1 MQYSSA
7 ILLAAFA
14 VTNVLGHGVIT
25 SIQGANGVTM
35 PGLSGRSTSNPLTI
49 KTNTLSVID
58 GTPRDCASPACG
70 SEADTSIIRKR
81 ELGTAKA
88 SALGRTEGGGPVD
101 AATMIAAFMDG
112 AAGNT
117 TAAKT
122 AREIHEAALERRA
135 LGGLLGGK
143 GKGAAAGAG
152 GGTKTPKGTVETG
165 VKAATGAGATSGLP
179 TCSDTGVVSMT
190 FHQVNQDGAG
200 PLTAA
205 IDPTSGGTDP
215 AAFKSA
221 QVVQNVPGSGVGGL
235 SLVTTTDFPVTI
247 QMPAGMTCNG
257 QVGGVSNVCI
267 ARLQNS
273 ALAGP
278 FGGSVAFTQSPA
290 AKKRAIEYNMRK
302 MRFARALAAIR
313 DLEELDVDE
322 ALEARKEADDEE

>member
-25 SIQGANGVTM
+25 SVQGANGVTM
-35 PGLSGRSTSNPLTI
+35 PGLSGKPASNPLATHKLT
-49 KTNTLSVID
+49 KTPVID
-58 GTPRDCASPACG
+58 GTPRDCATPACG
-70 SEADTSIIRKR
+70 AEADTSIIRKR

-101 AATMIAAFMDG
+101 AATIISAFMGG

-117 TAAKT
+117 SATKA
-122 AREIHEAALERRA
+122 AREIHAAAIERR
-135 LGGLLGGK
+135 GLLGGQ
-143 GKGAAAGAG
+143 GADAND
-152 GGTKTPKGTVETG
+152 GTKTPKGTVETG
-165 VKAATGAGATSGLP
+165 VQASIGAGASSGLP
-179 TCSDTGVVSMT
+179 TSSDTGVVSMT

-215 AAFKSA
+215 AAFQDA
-221 QVVQNVPGSGVGGL
+221 QVIQNVPGSGIGGL
-235 SLVTTTDFPVTI
+235 SPVTATDFPVSI
-247 QMPAGMTCNG
+247 QMPAGMTCSG
-257 QVGGVSNVCI
+257 QVAGVSNVCI

-290 AKKRAIEYNMRK
+290 AKKRAIEYNLRK
-302 MRFARALAAIR
+302 MRFARALAAR
-313 DLEELDVDE
+313 QDVEELDLEE
-322 ALEARKEADDEE
+322 ALATRQEDAEEDDEE